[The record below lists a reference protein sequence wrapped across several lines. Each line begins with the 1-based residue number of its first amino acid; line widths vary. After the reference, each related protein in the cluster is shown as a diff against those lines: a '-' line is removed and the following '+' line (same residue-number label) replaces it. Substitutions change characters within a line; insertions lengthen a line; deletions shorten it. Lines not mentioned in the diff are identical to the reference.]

1 MAVTSQQNQAT
12 TRLDSYIFTEDNF
25 NTLRKIIG
33 EQTGISLSDHK
44 RDLVHGRLTK
54 RLRILGMSCFDQYC
68 DLLLNNPGDELEHF
82 TNAITTNLTSFFREQ
97 HHFDFLSQELIP
109 YLFEHNQHSPI
120 RIWSAGC
127 STGEEPYS
135 IAMALRETVPDID
148 KRDVR
153 ILATDLDTNVVKQAA
168 SGVYPAG
175 SVEKMPQERLQRW
188 FQKGKGDQAGY
199 VRARSEL
206 RNMIRFRQLNLMG
219 DWPMRGFFDIV
230 FCRNVVIYF
239 DKATQRVLFDRFAR
253 QMQEQSHLF
262 IGHSETLNKV
272 SDRFSL
278 IGKTIYR
285 KIR

>member
-1 MAVTSQQNQAT
+1 MAATSQKNQVTS
-12 TRLDSYIFTEDNF
+12 RLDSYFFTEHNF

-44 RDLVHGRLTK
+44 HDLVHGRLTK

-97 HHFDFLSQELIP
+97 HHFDYLSEKLIP
-109 YLFEHNQHSPI
+109 CLFEHNQHNCV

-135 IAMALRETVPDID
+135 IAMALRETVPNID

-168 SGVYPAG
+168 NGVYSATR
-175 SVEKMPQERLQRW
+175 VEKMPKERLQRW

-199 VRARSEL
+199 VRTRSEL
-206 RNMIRFRQLNLMG
+206 RNMISFRQLNLME

-239 DKATQRVLFDRFAR
+239 DKTTQCVLFDRFAR
-253 QMQEQSHLF
+253 QMKEQSHLF